1 MTFQEL
7 LKQNGLNDEQA
18 ATLLAGMKENKIYLA
33 NEENLDIRYSKLKTD
48 YDGLNK
54 QHADAQALIE
64 SMKQETAGNAELQ
77 AKITSYETERQAL
90 IAENE
95 KLKIETAAKIGL
107 LEAEVNDIDYVMFKL
122 REKGELALDENGKIK
137 DWDDKLAGLKTQLP
151 QQFKSSS
158 SKKILENKLPEQK
171 NNGSTV
177 TKEQFD
183 NMGYKERVKLFE
195 EQPEVYN
202 ELKK

>member
-7 LKQNGLNDEQA
+7 LKQQGYNDEQI
-18 ATLLAGMKENKIYLA
+18 ATLTAGMKENKIYLA
-33 NEENLDIRYSKLKTD
+33 NEENLDIRYGKLKTE

-64 SMKQETAGNAELQ
+64 QMKADTAGNADLQ
-77 AKITSYETERQAL
+77 AKISNYEAERQTL

-95 KLKIETAAKIGL
+95 KLKIESAVKVGL
-107 LEAEVNDIDYVMFKL
+107 LEAGVNDIDYVTFKL
-122 REKGELALDENGKIK
+122 KEKGELSLDENGKIK
-137 DWDDKLAGLKTQLP
+137 GWEDKLSGLKTQLP
-151 QQFKSSS
+151 QHFKGSET
-158 SKKILENKLPEQK
+158 KKILENKLPEQK

-177 TKEQFD
+177 TKEQFE

>member
-7 LKQNGLNDEQA
+7 LKQKGFNDEQV
-18 ATLLAGMKENKIYLA
+18 ATLTAEMKENKIFLA
-33 NEENLDIRYSKLKTD
+33 GEENLDIRYSKLKGE
-48 YDGLNK
+48 YDGLTK
-54 QHADAQALIE
+54 QHTDAQALIE
-64 SMKQETAGNAELQ
+64 SMKAETAGNADLQ

-90 IAENE
+90 LAENE
-95 KLKIETAAKIGL
+95 KLKLESAVKIAL
-107 LEAEVNDIDYVMFKL
+107 LEAEVNDIDYVTFKL
-122 REKGELALDENGKIK
+122 KEKGELALDENGKIK
-137 DWDDKLAGLKTQLP
+137 DWDNKLAGLKTQLP
-151 QQFKSSS
+151 QQFKTSSA
-158 SKKILENKLPEQK
+158 KKIDENKLPEQK

-177 TKEQFD
+177 TKEQFE

>member
-7 LKQNGLNDEQA
+7 LKQTGLNDEQT
-18 ATLLAGMKENKIYLA
+18 ATLLSAMKENKIYLA
-33 NEENLDIRYSKLKTD
+33 NEENLDIRYGKLKTE

-77 AKITSYETERQAL
+77 AKITSYETERAAL
-90 IAENE
+90 LAENE
-95 KLKIETAAKIGL
+95 KLKIESAVKVGL
-107 LEAEVNDIDYVMFKL
+107 LEAGVTDIDYVTFKL
-122 REKGELALDENGKIK
+122 KEKGDLALDENGKIK
-137 DWDDKLAGLKTQLP
+137 GWEDKISGLKTQLP
-151 QQFKSSS
+151 NQFKSTTE
-158 SKKILENKLPEQK
+158 KKIEENKLPDTK
-171 NNGSTV
+171 GNSSGV
-177 TKEQFD
+177 TKEQFE
-183 NMGYKERVKLFE
+183 NMGYKARVKLFE